1 MHEYMYIYIYM
12 SVPWSIISTTLSI
25 LHLLEDFELHNATF
39 IISTETGAGGA
50 AAGGGDAAAK
60 EVLLKNVGWEIQGI
74 SSDSWLNW
82 KLGIIFLG
90 Y

>member
-1 MHEYMYIYIYM
+1 LN
-12 SVPWSIISTTLSI
+12 SITR
-25 LHLLEDFELHNATF
+25 TF
-39 IISTETGAGGA
+39 IISTETGAGAA

-82 KLGIIFLG
+82 KLGIIFWDTKDCNIISRSWFQIFYIFTPSWG
-90 Y
+90 IFPV